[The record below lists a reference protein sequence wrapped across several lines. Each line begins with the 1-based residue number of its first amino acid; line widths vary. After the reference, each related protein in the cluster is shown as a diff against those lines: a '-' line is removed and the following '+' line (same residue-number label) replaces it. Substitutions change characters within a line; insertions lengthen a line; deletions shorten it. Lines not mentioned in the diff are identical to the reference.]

1 MPEPEEVGLSSPAT
15 FKMIHPPDH
24 DPLRAGAG
32 GATDVAWA
40 AMPPRRSLTA
50 FASRTT
56 GPVRGALWMVTFCFL
71 LASQAV
77 FIRHISADIHP
88 FEIVFFRNAF
98 AVLFLAPVYWHFGI
112 EGMRTHAYGL
122 YALAFIFMG
131 VSPLA
136 WFLAIALMPMAEMI
150 ALTFTSPL
158 FGTIGG
164 ALILGEI
171 VRWRRWAAMVAG
183 FVGAMIIMRPGV
195 AAVSP
200 PALIALLASV
210 FIASG
215 ALTLRKLSATENPTA
230 IVLWTSIVITPVSAV
245 SAAFVWTTPSLESVA
260 WMAGLGLVSLLA
272 QIAWVRSFAAADVSA
287 VMPFN
292 FTKLLFAALFGYLF
306 FAEKPDAWMWVGA
319 AIIFAATLYT
329 GHREAIAKAEASAA
343 GNRAGGTGAMRRRAR
358 RP

>member
-1 MPEPEEVGLSSPAT
+1 MSRGPSPTALSIRIP
-15 FKMIHPPDH
+15 
-24 DPLRAGAG
+24 
-32 GATDVAWA
+32 
-40 AMPPRRSLTA
+40 
-50 FASRTT
+50 

-77 FIRHISADIHP
+77 FIRRVSAEIHP
-88 FEIVFFRNAF
+88 FEIVLFRNAF
-98 AVLFLAPVYWHFGI
+98 ALLFLAPVYWHFGI
-112 EGMRTHAYGL
+112 EGMRTRAWDL
-122 YALAFIFMG
+122 YVLAFIFMG
-131 VSPLA
+131 ASPLA
-136 WFLAIALMPMAEMI
+136 WFLAIAMMPMAEMI

-171 VRWRRWAAMVAG
+171 VRWRRWAAIVAG
-183 FVGAMIIMRPGV
+183 FVGAMIILRPGV

-215 ALTLRKLSATENPTA
+215 ALTLRRLSATENPNA
-230 IVLWTSIVITPVSAV
+230 IVLWTSLVITPISAV
-245 SAAFVWTTPSLESVA
+245 PAAFVWTTPSLESVA

-272 QIAWVRSFAAADVSA
+272 HIAWVRSFAAADVSA

-306 FAEKPDAWMWVGA
+306 FAEKPDAWMWAGA

-329 GHREAIAKAEASAA
+329 GRREAIAKAEENAA
-343 GNRAGGTGAMRRRAR
+343 EARGGGTGR
-358 RP
+358 

>member
-1 MPEPEEVGLSSPAT
+1 
-15 FKMIHPPDH
+15 
-24 DPLRAGAG
+24 
-32 GATDVAWA
+32 
-40 AMPPRRSLTA
+40 
-50 FASRTT
+50 
-56 GPVRGALWMVTFCFL
+56 MVTFCFL

-77 FIRHISADIHP
+77 FIRRVSAEIHP
-88 FEIVFFRNAF
+88 FEIVLFRNAF
-98 AVLFLAPVYWHFGI
+98 ALLFLAPVYWHFGI
-112 EGMRTHAYGL
+112 EGMRTRAWGL
-122 YALAFIFMG
+122 YVLAFIFMG
-131 VSPLA
+131 ASPLA
-136 WFLAIALMPMAEMI
+136 WFLAIAMMPMAEMI

-171 VRWRRWAAMVAG
+171 VRWRRWAAIVAG
-183 FVGAMIIMRPGV
+183 FVGAMIILRPGV

-215 ALTLRKLSATENPTA
+215 ALTLRRLSATENPNA
-230 IVLWTSIVITPVSAV
+230 IVLWTSLVITPISAV
-245 SAAFVWTTPSLESVA
+245 PAAFVWTTPSLESVA

-272 QIAWVRSFAAADVSA
+272 HIAWVRSFAAADVSA

-306 FAEKPDAWMWVGA
+306 FAEKPDAWMWAGA

-329 GHREAIAKAEASAA
+329 GRREAIAKAEENAA
-343 GNRAGGTGAMRRRAR
+343 EARGGGTGR
-358 RP
+358 